1 MTATYVMGAGMVR
14 MGRHPQSSYVGL
26 AAPAVVAALRSAGIP
41 LEAVGSAFC
50 SHSFGG
56 PLLGQRILS
65 RLGAGRIPVTNVE
78 NACSGGGTALRNAI
92 QDVESGRVDVALAI
106 GVESLSQFGKGTLP
120 LPEADVETEI
130 GLVMPALYALRARRF
145 MHERDA
151 SASDLA
157 LVSVKNRRHGSKN
170 PYAQFHSEVTVEEV
184 LASRP
189 VADPLTLLQ
198 CCPTG
203 DGAAAVVVV
212 SETLRRRLGG
222 PAARVLA
229 STLHSGQYESGRRDM
244 LAPEITAES
253 ANDAYE
259 MAGLGPEDL
268 DFVELH
274 DAFSIAE
281 LVYYEVLGLCKEGD
295 AVPFLTSGSSTYGGD
310 VVVNPSGGLLS
321 RGHPVGATG
330 LAQVVECFL
339 QLTHRAGGRQ
349 VEGASIGLTHVTGG
363 GVAGLDH
370 GACSVHILAADGVR
384 A

>member
-1 MTATYVMGAGMVR
+1 MSLAYVMGAAMVR
-14 MGRHPQSSYVGL
+14 MGRHPRSSYVGL
-26 AAPAVVAALRSAGIP
+26 GAPAVLGALQSAGMS
-41 LEAVGSAFC
+41 LEAVGSVSC

-56 PLLGQRILS
+56 PLLGQRIMS
-65 RLGAGRIPVTNVE
+65 RLGAGRLPVTNVE
-78 NACSGGGTALRNAI
+78 NACSGGGTALRAAI

-120 LPEADVETEI
+120 LPEADVESEI

-145 MHERDA
+145 MYERDA
-151 SASDLA
+151 SVSDLA
-157 LVSVKNRRHGSKN
+157 LVSVKNRRHGSNN
-170 PYAQFHSEVTVEEV
+170 PYAQFHSEVTVEDV

-189 VADPLTLLQ
+189 IADPLTLLQ

-212 SETLRRRLGG
+212 SEKVRRRLGG

-229 STLHSGQYESGRRDM
+229 SALHSGQYESGRRDM
-244 LAPEITAES
+244 LTPEITAES
-253 ANDAYE
+253 AREAYE
-259 MAGLGPEDL
+259 MAGLGPDDL
-268 DFVELH
+268 DLVELH

-281 LVYYEVLGLCKEGD
+281 LVYYEMLGLCKVGD
-295 AVPFLTSGSSTYGGD
+295 AVQFLKSGSSTYGGD

-330 LAQVVECFL
+330 LAQIVECFL
-339 QLTHRAGGRQ
+339 QLTQRAGNRQ
-349 VEGASIGLTHVTGG
+349 VEGASVGLTHVTGG

-370 GACSVHILAADGVR
+370 GACSIHILAADG
-384 A
+384 AC